1 MWPMVPIIHMYYRM
15 TQLGRAFALNAAMSG
30 PSYIFIVLVCLDIAF
45 CLKASLTLTERSLSP
60 SLHACTLLPSCHI
73 DISQGAPLLTTL
85 RASQLISLLPPTSR
99 CIAYSLSSQLPQ
111 RYLCIAGSAG
121 FCVGVQHRSSD
132 CVDAMA
138 VLLAVSAYKGMSHH
152 ETLPSEKVDMPNFR
166 ESNIIGIF

>member
-99 CIAYSLSSQLPQ
+99 CIAYSLSSPKG
-111 RYLCIAGSAG
+111 ISAL
-121 FCVGVQHRSSD
+121 Q
-132 CVDAMA
+132 A
-138 VLLAVSAYKGMSHH
+138 LLAFVWVFNIAA
-152 ETLPSEKVDMPNFR
+152 VIVWMPWLYCWQYQPTK
-166 ESNIIGIF
+166 E